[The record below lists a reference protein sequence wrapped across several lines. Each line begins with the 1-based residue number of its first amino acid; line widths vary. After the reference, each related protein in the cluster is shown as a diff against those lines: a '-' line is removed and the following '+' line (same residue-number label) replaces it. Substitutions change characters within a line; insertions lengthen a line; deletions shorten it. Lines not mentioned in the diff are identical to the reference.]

1 MMFFPYSVIY
11 ALLGDSHNSQR
22 LGFSLLQAIL
32 TAFSV
37 HGLYNDSESSYL
49 SGRQPHTPIVPLKKY
64 FFGLIRKAH
73 HKNVVLKQSAYVDS
87 INKNIICPL

>member
-22 LGFSLLQAIL
+22 LGFSLLQAFL

-37 HGLYNDSESSYL
+37 HGLYNDTDSSYL
-49 SGRQPHTPIVPLKKY
+49 PGRQPHTPIVPLKIFY
-64 FFGLIRKAH
+64 LA
-73 HKNVVLKQSAYVDS
+73 Q
-87 INKNIICPL
+87 